1 MRPFRD
7 LLPPFPEAPLA
18 LAVSE
23 CLTGAPVRYDGGH
36 RASAWP
42 GEALQDLYA
51 FRPICPEVGIG
62 LGVPRAPIRLIGAA
76 ASPRAVG
83 VEDASLDVT
92 DRLRGFAQ
100 ARLPELDDIHGYV
113 FKARSPSCGVRGV
126 ALHPDRN
133 SPAAPNGT
141 GIFAAEIARARP
153 DLPLADGEELFDA
166 GALESFVTR
175 TFVHAFWRRTT
186 AKGLDAERL
195 VAFHSACKYLVM
207 AHDVSAYRR
216 LGGLVADL
224 SGNVEAVASEYFAAL
239 MDGLAKPATRSGHAN
254 VLQHLQGYL
263 KGTLG
268 KGERRELG
276 GLIEAYR
283 LGKTPLEL
291 PLDALKDRLRDG
303 EADYAADQ
311 YYLHVPSGSVA
322 RELGCLPAPVRSRL
336 HGLYTGRTPLEA
348 TPTMRGPN
356 DENRRRTKGDLSAQ
370 ESKHVVR
377 DADLLR
383 RATDLLGNEDAAVRW
398 LRTPAPALG
407 GETPMDHAATECGAQ
422 KVTRLIGRLEHGIP
436 T

>member
-62 LGVPRAPIRLIGAA
+62 LGVPRASIRLVGAA
-76 ASPRAVG
+76 AAPRAVG

-100 ARLPELDDIHGYV
+100 ARLPDLDDVHGYV
-113 FKARSPSCGVRGV
+113 FKARSPSCGVSGV
-126 ALHPDRN
+126 ALHPDRD
-133 SPAAPNGT
+133 SPAAPHGT
-141 GIFAAEIARARP
+141 GIFATEIASALP
-153 DLPLADGEELFDA
+153 DLPLADGEDLLDA

-175 TFVHAFWRRTT
+175 TFVHAFWQRTT
-186 AKGLDAERL
+186 AESLDAERL

-263 KGTLG
+263 KRTLG
-268 KGERRELG
+268 REERGKLG
-276 GLIEAYR
+276 ALIEAYR
-283 LGKTPLEL
+283 VGTEPLAV
-291 PLDALKDRLRDG
+291 PLSVLKDRLRDAG
-303 EADYAADQ
+303 ADYASDQ
-311 YYLHVPSGSVA
+311 YYLNVPRVA
-322 RELGCLPAPVRSRL
+322 LI
-336 HGLYTGRTPLEA
+336 
-348 TPTMRGPN
+348 
-356 DENRRRTKGDLSAQ
+356 
-370 ESKHVVR
+370 R
-377 DADLLR
+377 D
-383 RATDLLGNEDAAVRW
+383 
-398 LRTPAPALG
+398 
-407 GETPMDHAATECGAQ
+407 
-422 KVTRLIGRLEHGIP
+422 
-436 T
+436 

>member
-7 LLPPFPEAPLA
+7 LPPFPKPPLA

-42 GEALQDLYA
+42 LEALQELYA

-62 LGVPRAPIRLIGAA
+62 LGVPRAPIRLVGAA

-100 ARLPELDDIHGYV
+100 ARLPELDDVHGYV

-126 ALHPDRN
+126 ALHPDSN

-153 DLPLADGEELFDA
+153 DVPLADGEDLFDA

-175 TFVHAFWRRTT
+175 TFAHAFWRRTT

-216 LGGLVADL
+216 LGRLVADL

-263 KGTLG
+263 KRRLG
-268 KGERRELG
+268 REERRKLG
-276 GLIEAYR
+276 ALIEGYR
-283 LGKTPLEL
+283 VEAQPLAV
-291 PLDALKDRLRDG
+291 PLNALRVRLTDAG
-303 EADYAADQ
+303 PAYAAGQ
-311 YYLHVPSGSVA
+311 YYLHVPRVSSPG
-322 RELGCLPAPVRSRL
+322 GQPPSR
-336 HGLYTGRTPLEA
+336 GT
-348 TPTMRGPN
+348 
-356 DENRRRTKGDLSAQ
+356 
-370 ESKHVVR
+370 
-377 DADLLR
+377 
-383 RATDLLGNEDAAVRW
+383 
-398 LRTPAPALG
+398 
-407 GETPMDHAATECGAQ
+407 
-422 KVTRLIGRLEHGIP
+422 LEHGIP